1 VNIKSHRS
9 LVVIASVL
17 LALLAA
23 VTTVLYALPTIA
35 RHVAIARLQAITK
48 RPVAID
54 RVDVNLL
61 SGRVAVHGLRVA
73 EPGGS
78 TPFVDCELLAA
89 RLNLLSLA
97 RGHIWVRELVL
108 RKPTIRIVRLERN
121 FNFSDLFEGSETTQ
135 KRLDVTVDRFALVDG
150 TVAFEDRALPERR
163 TWTSDDIQIE
173 ARNVSTLRDDGTVI
187 ARSVTAGAPNLVQI
201 EQFRLYPIHLK
212 ATVTVKGLDLALA
225 RLYLPADAPVVL
237 DRGRVSSTLNV
248 TYDARDEIRADLSGE
263 FEDLVLVKP
272 GEREPVTRI
281 PKLTAQLTDF
291 MFQNDQ
297 VRVGRFELQGSA
309 NVRDP
314 RAQQGARYQVS
325 AMRASIADLT
335 WPITTPGRVDVST
348 AIPGGGTLAVSG
360 ALSPPPAPSQLQL
373 RLRDVDVGAWN
384 RFLPIAARLSGQ
396 GEADLRINEPLAA
409 GVPTRVNGSI
419 AVNRLAV
426 RDAQQ
431 ELIGAQRVEAI
442 GLEVQWPTR
451 VGVKRVLVSGP
462 RAIVERDTDGNF
474 PLMALLDR
482 QPAAPASAA
491 SDEANSSAAKVPRVD
506 VEEIAVRNGMLSWR
520 DATVKPRAVLDVSQV
535 DVTVT
540 GGGWPLRPVGV
551 RLAVRPPGGGRVQ
564 AAGRVGVDPFSADL
578 RVHAQ
583 DAELAHYQPYVPTNA
598 HFSGRADLDLAVVV
612 PVLSEPQ
619 ATVRGDAVLSRVDVR
634 DGQRTVIRVGRASV
648 ASLDVDWPRTVK
660 ARELNLRRPWI
671 LLERD
676 QLGTLPLPALLA
688 AEKAPAARTPDAAQ
702 TSKAAT
708 SSADGHGQATVP
720 VVLGH
725 LVIEE
730 GGARIVDGGLTPPF
744 AVDIV
749 DLASRIEG
757 LSTAPGAGPARMDM
771 KARVGDGLLSFAGTI
786 GPVTGPLRLDLQ
798 GELREFAVPRT
809 NPYLVNG
816 VAWEARNGWL
826 TTNIQCRIDGNSLQA
841 KADVLVSRLQLARAG
856 GQDEAQ
862 ARIGLPLGMITSL
875 MKDRHGDIR
884 LALPIG
890 GRVNDPRFQLRE
902 VIWSTL
908 RNAALKAV
916 TGPVSLI
923 GRVKSS
929 ADSRIERIEI
939 DPIRFEPGTSTL
951 TPDGQEQLTRLVAFL
966 DQTPETRLTATAV
979 VSRRDLVAMK
989 QPDVDAAIGRAARD
1003 ARISPEAAAARLF
1016 QERFP
1021 GKALPE
1027 TSDAIRAALLE
1038 DQTPPASALS
1048 ALADKRLEAVRTTIK
1063 KAKIDT
1069 ARLLEDKRADVAQED
1084 QPQVRLDLA
1093 ESENPRPPG
1102 RRAPEFLRKLTGDAD
1117 TDPRSSR

>member
-1 VNIKSHRS
+1 VNIKSRRS
-9 LVVIASVL
+9 LVVISGALLVL
-17 LALLAA
+17 LIAVAA
-23 VTTVLYALPTIA
+23 ILYALPTIA
-35 RHVAIARLQAITK
+35 RHVAIARLQAITQ

-61 SGRVAVHGLRVA
+61 SGRLAIHGLRVA
-73 EPGGS
+73 EPGGGA
-78 TPFVDCELLAA
+78 PFADCELLDA
-89 RLNLLSLA
+89 RLNMLSLA
-97 RGHIWVRELVL
+97 RGHIWVRELIL
-108 RKPTIRIVRLERN
+108 RKPTLRIVRLERS

-150 TVAFEDRALPERR
+150 TVAFEDRALPEHR
-163 TWTSDDIQIE
+163 TWMSDDIQIE
-173 ARNVSTLRDDGTVI
+173 AHNVSTLRDDGTVI
-187 ARSVTAGAPNLVQI
+187 ASSVTAGAPNLVQI

-248 TYDARDEIRADLSGE
+248 TYDARDEIRADLNGE
-263 FEDLVLVKP
+263 LEDLVLVKP

-281 PKLTAQLTDF
+281 PRLTAQLTDF
-291 MFQNDQ
+291 TFQNDQ
-297 VRVGRFELQGSA
+297 VRVGQLELKGSA

-325 AMRASIADLT
+325 AIRASIADLT
-335 WPITTPGRVDVST
+335 WPITTPGRLDVST
-348 AIPGGGTLAVSG
+348 AIPGGGTLVVAG
-360 ALSPPPAPSQLQL
+360 TLRPPPAPSQVQV
-373 RLRDVDVGAWN
+373 RLRDVDVAAWN
-384 RFLPIAARLSGQ
+384 RFLPITARLSGR

-419 AVNRLAV
+419 AVNRLGV

-431 ELIGAQRVEAI
+431 ELIGAQRVEAT

-451 VGVKRVLVSGP
+451 LGVKRVVVSGP
-462 RAIVERDTDGNF
+462 RAIVERDKEGNF

-482 QPAAPASAA
+482 SPAAPNSIPSADASSPAG
-491 SDEANSSAAKVPRVD
+491 KVPRVD
-506 VEEIAVRNGMLSWR
+506 VEEIAVRNGVFSWR
-520 DATVKPRAVLDVSQV
+520 DETVKPRAALDVSQV
-535 DVTVT
+535 DATVT

-551 RLAVRPPGGGRVQ
+551 KLAVRPPGGGQVQ

-578 RVHAQ
+578 RVHAR
-583 DAELAHYQPYVPTNA
+583 DAEIAHYQPYVPTKA

-619 ATVRGDAVLSRVDVR
+619 VTVRGDAVLSRVDVR

-648 ASLDVDWPRTVK
+648 AALDGDWPRSVK
-660 ARELNLRRPWI
+660 ARELALRRPWI

-676 QLGTLPLPALLA
+676 QLGTLPLPALLT
-688 AEKAPAARTPDAAQ
+688 AEKASAARTPDAAQ

-708 SSADGHGQATVP
+708 SSAKGNGQATIP
-720 VVLGH
+720 IVLSH

-749 DLASRIEG
+749 DFASRIDG
-757 LSTAPGAGPARMDM
+757 LSTAPGARPARMDM

-809 NPYLVNG
+809 NPYLANG
-816 VAWEARNGWL
+816 VAWEARNGSL
-826 TTNIQCRIDGNSLQA
+826 TTNIQCRIDGNDLQA
-841 KADVLVSRLQLARAG
+841 KAEVLVSRLQLARSG
-856 GQDEAQ
+856 GHDEAQ

-884 LALPIG
+884 LTLPIG

-908 RNAALKAV
+908 RNVALKAV

-923 GRVKSS
+923 GRVQSS

-939 DPIRFEPGTSTL
+939 DPIRFEPGTSTPTL
-951 TPDGQEQLTRLVAFL
+951 EGQEQLTRLVAFL
-966 DQTPETRLTATAV
+966 DQTPETRLTATTV

-1069 ARLLEDKRADVAQED
+1069 ARLLENKRADVAQEGE
-1084 QPQVRLDLA
+1084 PQVRLDLA
-1093 ESENPRPPG
+1093 ESENPHPP
-1102 RRAPEFLRKLTGDAD
+1102 RWRAPEFLRKLTSDAH
-1117 TDPRSSR
+1117 TDPSSSR

>member
-1 VNIKSHRS
+1 MNIKSHRS

-23 VTTVLYALPTIA
+23 ITTVLYALPTIA
-35 RHVAIARLQAITK
+35 RHVAITRLQATTK

-61 SGRVAVHGLRVA
+61 SGRLAIHGLRVA
-73 EPGGS
+73 EPGGG
-78 TPFVDCELLAA
+78 TPFADCELLDA
-89 RLNLLSLA
+89 RLNMLSLA
-97 RGHIWVRELVL
+97 RGHIWVRELIL
-108 RKPTIRIVRLERN
+108 RKPTLRIVRLDKD

-150 TVAFEDRALPERR
+150 TVAFEDRALPEHR

-173 ARNVSTLRDDGTVI
+173 AHNVSTLRDDGTVI
-187 ARSVTAGAPNLVQI
+187 ASSVTAGAPNLVQI

-225 RLYLPADAPVVL
+225 RLYLPADSPVVL

-248 TYDARDEIRADLSGE
+248 TYDARDEIRADLNGE
-263 FEDLVLVKP
+263 LEDLVLVKP

-291 MFQNDQ
+291 TFQNDQ
-297 VRVGRFELQGSA
+297 VRVGQLELKGSA

-325 AMRASIADLT
+325 AIRASIADLT

-348 AIPGGGTLAVSG
+348 AIPGGGTLAVAG
-360 ALSPPPAPSQLQL
+360 TLRPPPAPSQVQV
-373 RLRDVDVGAWN
+373 RLRDVDVAAWN
-384 RFLPIAARLSGQ
+384 RFLPITARLSGR

-419 AVNRLAV
+419 AVNRLGV

-431 ELIGAQRVEAI
+431 ELIGAQRVEAT

-451 VGVKRVLVSGP
+451 LGVKRVVVSGP
-462 RAIVERDTDGNF
+462 RAIVERDKEGHF

-482 QPAAPASAA
+482 SPAAPTSVPSTDAS
-491 SDEANSSAAKVPRVD
+491 SPAAKVPRVD
-506 VEEIAVRNGMLSWR
+506 VEEIAVRNGVLSWR
-520 DATVKPRAVLDVSQV
+520 DEMVKPRAALDVSQV
-535 DVTVT
+535 DATVT

-551 RLAVRPPGGGRVQ
+551 KLAVRPPGGGQVQ

-578 RVHAQ
+578 RVQAR
-583 DAELAHYQPYVPTNA
+583 DAELAHYQPYVPTKA

-634 DGQRTVIRVGRASV
+634 DGQRTVIRVGRASMS
-648 ASLDVDWPRTVK
+648 ALDVDWPRSVK
-660 ARELNLRRPWI
+660 ARELALRRPWI

-676 QLGTLPLPALLA
+676 QLGTLPLPALLT
-688 AEKAPAARTPDAAQ
+688 AEKASAARTPDAAQ

-708 SSADGHGQATVP
+708 SSAKGNGQATIP
-720 VVLGH
+720 IVLSH

-749 DLASRIEG
+749 DFASRIDG
-757 LSTAPGAGPARMDM
+757 LSTAPGARPARMDM

-809 NPYLVNG
+809 NPYLANG
-816 VAWEARNGWL
+816 VAWEARNGSL
-826 TTNIQCRIDGNSLQA
+826 TTNIQCRIDGNDLQA
-841 KADVLVSRLQLARAG
+841 KADVLVSRLQLARSG
-856 GQDEAQ
+856 GHDEAQ

-884 LALPIG
+884 LTLPIG

-908 RNAALKAV
+908 RNVALKAV

-939 DPIRFEPGTSTL
+939 DPIRFEPGTSTP
-951 TPDGQEQLTRLVAFL
+951 TPEGQEQLTRLVAFL
-966 DQTPETRLTATAV
+966 DQTPETRLTATTV

-989 QPDVDAAIGRAARD
+989 QPDVDAAIGRAARG

-1048 ALADKRLEAVRTTIK
+1048 ALADKRLEAVRTTLK

-1069 ARLLEDKRADVAQED
+1069 ARLLEDKRADVAQEGE
-1084 QPQVRLDLA
+1084 PQVRLDLA

-1102 RRAPEFLRKLTGDAD
+1102 WRAPEFLRKLTSDAN
-1117 TDPRSSR
+1117 TDPSSSR

>member
-1 VNIKSHRS
+1 MNIKSRRS
-9 LVVIASVL
+9 LVVISGALLVL
-17 LALLAA
+17 LSAVAA
-23 VTTVLYALPTIA
+23 TLYALPTVV
-35 RHVAIARLQAITK
+35 RHVAITRLQAITK
-48 RPVAID
+48 RPVTID
-54 RVDVNLL
+54 RVDVGLR
-61 SGRVAVHGLRVA
+61 SGRLTFHGLRVA
-73 EPGGS
+73 EPAGG
-78 TPFVDCELLAA
+78 TPFADCELLDV
-89 RLNLLSLA
+89 RLNMLSLV

-108 RKPTIRIVRLERN
+108 RKPTLRIVRLEKN
-121 FNFSDLFEGSETTQ
+121 FNFSDLIEDSGATE
-135 KRLDVTVDRFALVDG
+135 KRFDVTVDPFTLVDG
-150 TVAFEDRALPERR
+150 TVAFEDRALPEQR

-173 ARNVSTLRDDGTVI
+173 AHNVSTLRNDGTVI
-187 ARSVTAGAPNLVQI
+187 ASSITAGAPHLVQI

-248 TYDARDEIRADLSGE
+248 TFDARDEVRADLNGE
-263 FEDLVLVKP
+263 LEDLVLTKP

-291 MFQNDQ
+291 SFQNDQ
-297 VRVGRFELQGSA
+297 VRVGQLELKGSA

-314 RAQQGARYQVS
+314 RVQQGARYQVS
-325 AMRASIADLT
+325 AIRASIADLT
-335 WPITTPGRVDVST
+335 WPITTPGRLDVST
-348 AIPGGGTLAVSG
+348 AIPGGGTLAIAG
-360 ALSPPPAPSQLQL
+360 TLRPPPAPSHVQV
-373 RLRDVDVGAWN
+373 RLRDVDVAAWN
-384 RFLPIAARLSGQ
+384 RFLPITARLSGR

-419 AVNRLAV
+419 AVNRLGV

-431 ELIGAQRVEAI
+431 ELIGAQRVEAA

-451 VGVKRVLVSGP
+451 LGVKRVVVSGP
-462 RAIVERDTDGNF
+462 RAIVERDKEGNF

-482 QPAAPASAA
+482 SPAAPTSVPSGAA
-491 SDEANSSAAKVPRVD
+491 GSPAANVPRVD
-506 VEEIAVRNGMLSWR
+506 VEEIVVRNGVLSWR
-520 DATVKPRAVLDVSQV
+520 DETVKPRAALDVSQV
-535 DVTVT
+535 DATVT

-551 RLAVRPPGGGRVQ
+551 QLAVRPPGGGQVQ
-564 AAGRVGVDPFSADL
+564 AAGRVGVDPFNADL
-578 RVHAQ
+578 RVHAR
-583 DAELAHYQPYVPTNA
+583 DAELAHYQPYVPTKA
-598 HFSGRADLDLAVVV
+598 QFSGRADLDLAVVV

-619 ATVRGDAVLSRVDVR
+619 ATVRGNAAFSRVDVR

-648 ASLDVDWPRTVK
+648 AALDVDWPRSVR
-660 ARELNLRRPWI
+660 ARELSLRRPWI

-676 QLGTLPLPALLA
+676 QSGTLPLRALLTP
-688 AEKAPAARTPDAAQ
+688 EKAAAARTPRAAEI
-702 TSKAAT
+702 SNAAT
-708 SSADGHGQATVP
+708 SSGDGSGQATIP
-720 VVLGH
+720 VVLSR

-730 GGARIVDGGLTPPF
+730 GGARVVDGGLTPPF

-749 DLASRIEG
+749 DLTSRIDG
-757 LSTAPGAGPARMDM
+757 LSTASGARPARMDM
-771 KARVGDGLLSFAGTI
+771 KARVGDGLLSFAGAI
-786 GPVTGPLRLDLQ
+786 GPIAGPLRLDLQ

-809 NPYLVNG
+809 NPYLLNG

-826 TTNIQCRIDGNSLQA
+826 TTNIQCRIDGDNLQA

-856 GQDEAQ
+856 GPDEAR
-862 ARIGLPLGMITSL
+862 ARIGLPLGMIASL

-929 ADSRIERIEI
+929 ADARIERIEI
-939 DPIRFEPGTSTL
+939 DPIRFEPGTSTP
-951 TPDGQEQLTRLVAFL
+951 TPEGQEQLTRLVAFL

-979 VSRRDLVAMK
+979 VSRRDLAAMK
-989 QPDVDAAIGRAARD
+989 QPDVDAVIGRAARD

-1021 GKALPE
+1021 GKPLPE
-1027 TSDAIRAALLE
+1027 TPDAIRAALLE
-1038 DQTPPASALS
+1038 GQAPPADAV
-1048 ALADKRLEAVRTTIK
+1048 ATLADKRLEAVRATIK

-1069 ARLLEDKRADVAQED
+1069 ARLLEDKAADVAQED
-1084 QPQVRLDLA
+1084 EPQVRLDLA
-1093 ESENPRPPG
+1093 ESGNGGPPG
-1102 RRAPEFLRKLTGDAD
+1102 RRAPEFLRRLTSDAHLGAS
-1117 TDPRSSR
+1117 PAR